1 MKVVYLCSTGTCSS
15 LVAAHLHL
23 GNLNKNATINEI
35 LNLPN
40 FSRNHKQIGLS
51 FYIGQDDK
59 EREIYTLGVANEA
72 KIMEISA
79 RDLVAL
85 FGKKIDIQYV
95 DVSKF
100 VPNYYL
106 WCSAIMPKK
115 AIAKIIKDNLVEIYN
130 IIETSIINRDYH

>member
-1 MKVVYLCSTGTCSS
+1 MKVVYLCPTGTYSS

-23 GNLNKNATINEI
+23 GSLNKNATINEI
-35 LNLPN
+35 ISLPN
-40 FSRNHKQIGLS
+40 FTQNHKQIGLS
-51 FYIGQDDK
+51 FYIGQDDQK
-59 EREIYTLGVANEA
+59 RQIYTLGIANEA
-72 KIMEISA
+72 KIMVNSA

-85 FGKKIDIQYV
+85 FDKKIDIQYV

-115 AIAKIIKDNLVEIYN
+115 AIARRIKDNLGEIYN
-130 IIETSIINRDYH
+130 IIEKV